1 MRYNQI
7 KNVNYLKERRRELR
21 NNLTPAE
28 AALWRELKG
37 SALGG
42 RKFRRQHS
50 IENYIVDFYCPQEKL
65 VIELDGE
72 VHNDP
77 MQAEYDTARSERLKL
92 LGNKILRFENNIM
105 FNDMEGVL
113 RTIQENFDS
122 ESTTLSPPKNRR
134 GTHYLTNKSKPIFM
148 YSV

>member
-7 KNVNYLKERRRELR
+7 KNVVYLKDRRKDLR
-21 NNLTPAE
+21 NNLTPAV

-50 IENYIVDFYCPQEKL
+50 IENYIVDFYCPDEKL
-65 VIELDGE
+65 IVELDGE
-72 VHNDP
+72 IHNDP
-77 MQAEYDTARSERLKL
+77 MQAEYDTVRDKRLKQ
-92 LGNKILRFENNIM
+92 LGNKILRFENNLM

-113 RTIQENFDS
+113 RTIQEKFNN
-122 ESTTLSPPKNRR
+122 EPTTHIPS
-134 GTHYLTNKSKPIFM
+134 
-148 YSV
+148 